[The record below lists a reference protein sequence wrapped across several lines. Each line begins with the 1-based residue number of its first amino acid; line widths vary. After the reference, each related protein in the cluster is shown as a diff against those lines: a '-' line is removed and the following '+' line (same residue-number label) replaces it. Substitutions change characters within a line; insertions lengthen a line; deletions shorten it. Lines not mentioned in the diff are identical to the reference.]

1 MERTIEQINLELEE
15 AYAMAKHEDAIRQG
29 ERIRKLAKLWGC
41 HTKEPTKTIARIVDV
56 QAYATA
62 CKTEDTI

>member
-1 MERTIEQINLELEE
+1 MERTIELINLELEE

-29 ERIRKLAKLWGC
+29 ERIRKLAKLWDC
-41 HTKEPTKTIARIVDV
+41 NTKEASKTIARMVDV

-62 CKTEDTI
+62 CKAEDTL

>member
-1 MERTIEQINLELEE
+1 MKTIERINLELEE
-15 AYAMAKHEDAIRQG
+15 AYVMAKREDAIRQG

-41 HTKEPTKTIARIVDV
+41 DTKEASKTIARMIDV

-62 CKTEDTI
+62 CKAEDTI

>member
-15 AYAMAKHEDAIRQG
+15 AYVMAKHDDAIRQG

-41 HTKEPTKTIARIVDV
+41 DTKEASKTIARIADV
-56 QAYATA
+56 IAYGKAI
-62 CKTEDTI
+62 KQDTI